1 MFNLS
6 RLSRASFGAAVL
18 CAAALSFA
26 PVRAQS
32 DALSGLDAYVQKGI
46 DDWRIPG
53 LALAVVKDGKVVHA
67 RGYGVREL
75 GRSGKADEH
84 TLFAIGST
92 TKAMTAAL
100 IGMLVDEKKLDW
112 DDPVT
117 KHLPGFQ
124 LKDPA
129 VTREIT
135 VRDLLTHR
143 AGLGNAD
150 FLWYGQENSTSDILQ
165 RVRLLDPAYSLRSRF
180 IYQNV
185 MYAAAG
191 QVIAN
196 VTGRPWTEVVRDR
209 IFQPLGMRETVATLG
224 QVPRDG
230 NVASP
235 HATVDGKVKVI
246 ENISVDSV
254 AAAGSIWS
262 SVHDMS
268 KWIQFLLDGGRAGG
282 ADGKR
287 LLAERTFAELFR
299 PHAFAPESQ
308 YPTSQLVKP
317 HWMTYALGWFQ
328 QDYRGRAV
336 DFHTGS
342 IDGMIAIA
350 GLIRDE
356 RLGVFVLAN
365 LSGGEL
371 RHALM
376 YTVFDR
382 YSGKPDRD
390 WSAALLKVYGEN
402 ASRQAQSQA
411 RAEAQRVKGTSPSL
425 PLDAYAGTYAD
436 PLRGEI
442 TITLKDGA
450 LEARYGTGYLGTL
463 EHWHFN
469 TFRAKWKADWRG
481 TTMGTFLLSPVTGRV
496 DVLEFQG
503 GRFTRRVSTPNSQS
517 PTPNP
522 VGSW

>member
-1 MFNLS
+1 MNLRRS
-6 RLSRASFGAAVL
+6 TSVTLALAVALTVASA
-18 CAAALSFA
+18 
-26 PVRAQS
+26 AQS
-32 DALSGLDAYVQKGI
+32 ALNGFDQYVAKGI
-46 DDWRIPG
+46 EQWRIPG
-53 LALAVVKDGKVVHA
+53 LAVAVIKDGKVVHTK
-67 RGYGVREL
+67 GYGVREL
-75 GRSGKADEH
+75 GKPDPVDEH

-100 IGMLVDEKKLDW
+100 IGMLVDEKKLAW

-117 KHLPGFQ
+117 RHIPTFQ

-129 VTREIT
+129 VTRELT

-143 AGLGNAD
+143 GGLGNAD
-150 FLWYGQENSTSDILQ
+150 FLWYGQDNSTDDILQ
-165 RVRLLDPAYSLRSRF
+165 RVRFLDPSYSLRSRF

-196 VTGRPWTEVVRDR
+196 VTGKPWTEVVKAR
-209 IFQPLGMRETVATLG
+209 IFDPLGMTETVATLG
-224 QVPRDG
+224 RVPRG
-230 NVASP
+230 ANVASP
-235 HATVDGKVKVI
+235 HAVVNDKVKVI
-246 ENISVDSV
+246 SNISVDSV

-268 KWIQFLLDGGRAGG
+268 RWVQFLLDGGRMP
-282 ADGKR
+282 DGKR
-287 LLAERTFAELFR
+287 LLSEPTMAELFR
-299 PHAFAPESQ
+299 PQAFVPDSM

-317 HWMTYALGWFQ
+317 HWMTYSLGWFQ

-356 RLGVFVLAN
+356 RLGVYVLAN

-382 YSGKPDRD
+382 HGGKSDRD
-390 WSAALLKVYGEN
+390 WSEDLLKLYGEQ
-402 ASRQAQSQA
+402 RQRQEQA
-411 RAEAQRVKGTSPSL
+411 RQRVESQRAKGTTASL
-425 PLDAYAGTYAD
+425 PLEKYSGTYVD

-442 TITLKDGA
+442 IVSMDGGA
-450 LEARYGTGYLGTL
+450 LKIRYGTGFVGRL
-463 EHWHFN
+463 EHWHYN
-469 TFRAKWKADWRG
+469 TFRATWEADWRG
-481 TTMGTFLLSPVTGRV
+481 TGLINFILGAANGSPAAIEYQ
-496 DVLEFQG
+496 D
-503 GRFTRRVSTPNSQS
+503 GRFVRRDRASTDR
-517 PTPNP
+517 
-522 VGSW
+522 

>member
-1 MFNLS
+1 MLS
-6 RLSRASFGAAVL
+6 RSYRVIVALTVAFSVVAAPAALQRADPLTGFDDYVSRAL
-18 CAAALSFA
+18 T
-26 PVRAQS
+26 
-32 DALSGLDAYVQKGI
+32 
-46 DDWRIPG
+46 DWRIPG
-53 LALAVVKDGKVVHA
+53 LAVAVVSDGKVVHA
-67 RGYGVREL
+67 KGYGVREL
-75 GRSGKADEH
+75 GRTGKVDEH

-100 IGMLVDEKKLDW
+100 IGMLVDEKKVAW

-117 KHLPGFQ
+117 KYIPTFQ

-129 VTREIT
+129 VTRELT
-135 VRDLLTHR
+135 LRDLLTHR
-143 AGLGNAD
+143 GGLGNAD
-150 FLWYGQENSTSDILQ
+150 FLWYGQENTTDEILN
-165 RVRLLDPAYSLRSRF
+165 RVRFVDPAYSLRSRF

-196 VTGRPWTEVVRDR
+196 VSGRPWTEVVRTR
-209 IFQPLGMRETVATLG
+209 IFEPLGMRQTVATLG
-224 QVPRDG
+224 EVPKNA
-230 NVASP
+230 NVAAP
-235 HATVDGKVKVI
+235 HAMVGDKVKVI
-246 ENISVDSV
+246 SNISVDSV

-268 KWIQFLLDGGRAGG
+268 KWLQFVLDGGKLPGG
-282 ADGKR
+282 RR
-287 LLAERTFAELFR
+287 LLSEQTMAELFR
-299 PHAFAPESQ
+299 PHAFVPDSM
-308 YPTSQLVKP
+308 YPTTQLVKP

-356 RLGVFVLAN
+356 RLGVYVLAN

-382 YSGKPDRD
+382 YAGKSDRD
-390 WSAALLKVYGEN
+390 WSAELLKLYGEQ
-402 ASRQAQSQA
+402 RQRQEQA
-411 RAEAQRVKGTSPSL
+411 RSRVDSQRAKGTSPSL
-425 PLDAYAGTYAD
+425 PLEKYVGTYAD

-442 TITLKDGA
+442 VVSMDGDALKV
-450 LEARYGTGYLGTL
+450 RYGSGFVGRL
-463 EHWHFN
+463 EHWHYN
-469 TFRAKWKADWRG
+469 TFRAAWDAEWRG
-481 TTMGTFLLSPVTGRV
+481 TGLLNFILGAANGSPLAIEYQ
-496 DVLEFQG
+496 D
-503 GRFTRRVSTPNSQS
+503 GRFVRRP
-517 PTPNP
+517 PPGG
-522 VGSW
+522 GSR